1 LVFGEYVVAED
12 IGEDMGA
19 CFIERKLDA
28 FEKLEN
34 SFLSGVG
41 KEDMEDMEIA
51 GPFSMYFS

>member
-1 LVFGEYVVAED
+1 
-12 IGEDMGA
+12 MGA